1 VKHFIPFT
9 NPINTEEIPKK
20 FPFPFCYEPDAL
32 AKLATKELQNYLKN
46 TKDLQ
51 HNFGFNTSSEGLQIG
66 KMFGVL
72 VVQKPNGS
80 YGYLAAFS
88 GKLMGENNTDYFVPA
103 VFDMF
108 STHSFYNAEKEV
120 LMQFAAEIEI
130 LEKNPILLKLQKEV
144 QAHNDKTDQSLTLEK
159 EKLKKR
165 KQARNMLKR
174 NAKNLSIDALEKQQ
188 KQLALENIQDN
199 FYIRELS
206 LYYQEQIAKKQA
218 ALDELLAKIQQL
230 KEKQV
235 ATSHALSKRL
245 MEQYHFLDS
254 AQNKKSLLAIFE
266 NTPPAGAGECAA
278 PKLLQY
284 AFLHHL
290 KVITMAEFWWG
301 KAPNSIIRKHGNF
314 YPSCRGK
321 CEPILGHMLQNTIMD
336 DNPLLANKAEEKSIE
351 IIYEDDEIAVI
362 NKPSGLLS
370 VPGKTITDSVYSRM
384 KEIFP
389 NATGPLIVHRLD
401 MDTSGILLIAKSL
414 ANYKIL
420 QAQFINR
427 SIQKRYVALLD
438 GVLTEKTG
446 FITLPIR
453 VDLNDRPKQLV
464 CYDYGKPAKTKW
476 EVISIKDNKTK
487 VYFYP
492 ITGRTHQLR
501 VHAAHQKG
509 LNTAIIGD
517 DLYGRKAERLYLHA
531 EFIAFLHPKTGK
543 KIKFKVDAGFFF

>member
-1 VKHFIPFT
+1 
-9 NPINTEEIPKK
+9 
-20 FPFPFCYEPDAL
+20 
-32 AKLATKELQNYLKN
+32 
-46 TKDLQ
+46 
-51 HNFGFNTSSEGLQIG
+51 
-66 KMFGVL
+66 M
-72 VVQKPNGS
+72 
-80 YGYLAAFS
+80 
-88 GKLMGENNTDYFVPA
+88 
-103 VFDMF
+103 
-108 STHSFYNAEKEV
+108 
-120 LMQFAAEIEI
+120 
-130 LEKNPILLKLQKEV
+130 
-144 QAHNDKTDQSLTLEK
+144 
-159 EKLKKR
+159 
-165 KQARNMLKR
+165 
-174 NAKNLSIDALEKQQ
+174 
-188 KQLALENIQDN
+188 
-199 FYIRELS
+199 
-206 LYYQEQIAKKQA
+206 YYQEQIAEKQA
-218 ALDELLAKIQQL
+218 GLDKLLAEIQQL

-336 DNPLLANKAEEKSIE
+336 DNPLLENKAEEKSIE
-351 IIYEDDEIAVI
+351 IIYEDQELAVI

-384 KEIFP
+384 KVIFP

-401 MDTSGILLIAKSL
+401 MNTSGILLIAKSL
-414 ANYKIL
+414 ENYKIL
-420 QAQFINR
+420 QAQFIDR
-427 SIQKRYVALLD
+427 SIQKRYIALLD
-438 GVLTEKTG
+438 GILTEKTG

-476 EVISIKDNKTK
+476 EVIGTKDHKTK

-509 LNTAIIGD
+509 LNTAIVGD
-517 DLYGRKAERLYLHA
+517 DLYGTKADRLYLHA

-543 KIKFKVDAGFFF
+543 KMKFKVDAGF

>member
-9 NPINTEEIPKK
+9 NLISDKEIPKK
-20 FPFPFCYEPDAL
+20 FPFPFCYEPDSL
-32 AKLATKELQNYLKN
+32 AKLATKELQEYLLKQ
-46 TKDLQ
+46 TDLK
-51 HNFGFNTSSEGLQIG
+51 HNFGLKSNKKGLKIG
-66 KMFGVL
+66 KMFGIL
-72 VVQKPNGS
+72 VVQKSNGA
-80 YGYLAAFS
+80 YGFLAAFS
-88 GKLMGENNTDYFVPA
+88 GKLMGRNNTDYFVPA

-108 STHSFYNAEKEV
+108 ASTGFYNAEKEV
-120 LMQFAAEIEI
+120 LMQLALEIEI
-130 LEKNPILLKLQKEV
+130 LEKKPILKQLQTEV
-144 QAHNDKTDQSLTLEK
+144 QAHNDKTNQSLDIEK

-165 KQARNMLKR
+165 KKARNILKK
-174 NAKNLSIDALEKQQ
+174 NGKNLSIEALGKQQ

-199 FYIRELS
+199 FYIRELI
-206 LYYQEQIAKKQA
+206 LYYQEQIAKKQV
-218 ALDELLAKIQQL
+218 ALDKLLAEIKQQ

-235 ATSHALSKRL
+235 ATSHVLSKRL

-254 AQNKKSLLAIFE
+254 DKIKKSLLTIFNE

-284 AFLHHL
+284 AFLHNL

-301 KAPNSIIRKHGNF
+301 EAPSSIIRKHGNF

-321 CEPILGHMLQNTIMD
+321 CEPILGHMLQNTLMD
-336 DNPLLANKAEEKSIE
+336 DNPLLENKAEEKSIE
-351 IIYEDDEIAVI
+351 IIYEDEELAVI

-384 KEIFP
+384 KTAFP
-389 NATGPLIVHRLD
+389 EATGPLIVHRLD

-414 ANYKIL
+414 ENYKIL
-420 QAQFINR
+420 QAQFIDR

-438 GVLTEKTG
+438 GVLTAKTG

-464 CYDYGKPAKTKW
+464 CYEYGKHAKTKW
-476 EVISIKDNKTK
+476 EVISTENNKTK

-501 VHAAHQKG
+501 VHAAHQEG
-509 LNTAIIGD
+509 LNIPIVGD
-517 DLYGRKAERLYLHA
+517 DLYGTKANRLHLHA
-531 EFIAFLHPKTGK
+531 EFIAFMHPKTGK
-543 KIKFKVDAGFFF
+543 KMKFKVASPF